1 MKIIFEIVRLIL
13 CAIDFVIMTVAI
25 IFLLGEEAPDA
36 NFSLWELLGRKIL
49 AGFALYLLYRG
60 FLWKG
65 KHNLLPFILI
75 DDYKDI
81 INPDSDAN
89 RV

>member
-13 CAIDFVIMTVAI
+13 CAIDVVIATVAI
-25 IFLLGEEAPDA
+25 FFLLGEEAPDA
-36 NFSLWELLGRKIL
+36 NFSLWEFFGIKIL
-49 AGFALYLLYRG
+49 AGFALYLWYKG
-60 FLWKG
+60 YLWKG

-75 DDYKDI
+75 EDYKELI
-81 INPDSDAN
+81 TPDNDAD